1 MKHFAITITRT
12 CGSGGTSIA
21 KILSA
26 YYGIEYYDRML
37 SRLAADD
44 SGINETVF
52 AAADE
57 DTKKGFLFSALQK
70 VYKSDSVPTEKGDYA
85 SSDELFAYQARVMR
99 DLLKDN
105 SFILIGRAGDYVLKD
120 YPYLLRVFVHA
131 NYEDCLR
138 HEMDIRQCSEKDAA
152 TYIAHTNKYRSE
164 YYKHFTGRE
173 WTDVRNY
180 DLVLDT
186 SRFTYAQCADMIK
199 VMVAERFKD

>member
-21 KILSA
+21 KLLSA

-37 SRLAADD
+37 IRLASDD
-44 SGINETVF
+44 SGINEAVF

-57 DTKKGFLFSALQK
+57 DQKKGLMFSALQK
-70 VYKSDSVPTEKGDYA
+70 IYKGDSIPSEKGEYA
-85 SSDELFAYQARVMR
+85 SNEELFAYQAKVMR
-99 DLLKDN
+99 ELLKDN
-105 SFILIGRAGDYVLKD
+105 SFILIGRAGDYVLRD

-131 NYEDCLR
+131 NAQDCLK

-152 TYIAHTNKYRSE
+152 TYIAHTNKNRSDYYR
-164 YYKHFTGRE
+164 HFTGKE

-199 VMVAERFKD
+199 LLVEERFKD